1 MKGSTYDEKS
11 IIYLQFNAGM
21 HFVPAFSFLLDG
33 RTGPERVVRDRFL
46 SFVPTGGIVRRYEY
60 SEEVHPS
67 IELRCSSL

>member
-33 RTGPERVVRDRFL
+33 RTGPERVA
-46 SFVPTGGIVRRYEY
+46 IA
-60 SEEVHPS
+60 
-67 IELRCSSL
+67 CC